1 MIMKVKRLPVGVYAA
16 NCYIVMDEESRET
29 AVIDPGGD
37 ADEIIEAVD
46 ELKAGVK
53 YVLLTHGHKD
63 HTGAA
68 SEVAEHYG
76 AAIGINEADARVSPE
91 DFLEGKFFKDPEISL
106 KDGAELKLGGHTLR
120 CIETPGHTAG
130 GVSFLI
136 DGLLFTG
143 DTLFSGSIGR
153 TDLGGGDLFTIR
165 ESIQRKLMTLPDDTI
180 VLPGHGPQTTVKR
193 ERMSNPYL

>member
-1 MIMKVKRLPVGVYAA
+1 MKVKRLQVGIYAA
-16 NCYIVMDEESRET
+16 NCYIAMDDDSKE
-29 AVIDPGGD
+29 AAIIDPGGD
-37 ADEIIEAVD
+37 ADEIIAAAD
-46 ELKAGVK
+46 EMGAAVK

-76 AAIGINEADARVSPE
+76 AKLGINEKDARVSPE
-91 DFLEGKFFKDPEISL
+91 DYLEGKFSREAEISL
-106 KDGAELKLGGHTLR
+106 KEGVILNLGNQEMK

-130 GVSFLI
+130 GVTFHI
-136 DGLLFTG
+136 DGMLFTG

-153 TDLGGGDLFTIR
+153 TDLGGGDLFTII
-165 ESIQRKLMTLPDDTI
+165 ESIKEKLMTLSDDTI

-193 ERMSNPYL
+193 ERASNPYI

>member
-1 MIMKVKRLPVGVYAA
+1 MKVKRMPVGVYAG
-16 NCYIVMDEESRET
+16 NCYVLMDEDTKET
-29 AVIDPGGD
+29 AIIDPGGD
-37 ADEIIEAVD
+37 AEEIIEAAD
-46 ELKAGVK
+46 EMKANVK

-76 AAIGINEADARVSPE
+76 AALAINEKDARVSPA
-91 DFLEGKFFKDPEISL
+91 DFLEGKFSKEAEISL
-106 KDGAELKLGGHTLR
+106 KDGVLLKLGNNEIK

-130 GVSFLI
+130 GMSFLV
-136 DGLLFTG
+136 DSLLFTG

-153 TDLGGGDLFTIR
+153 TDLGGGNFDTIIS
-165 ESIQRKLMTLPDDTI
+165 SIRNKLMTLPDDTI
-180 VLPGHGPQTTVKR
+180 VLPGHGGETTVKR

>member
-1 MIMKVKRLPVGVYAA
+1 MKVKRLPVGVYAA
-16 NCYIVMDEESRET
+16 NCYIVMDEDTKET
-29 AVIDPGGD
+29 AIIDPGGD
-37 ADEIIEAVD
+37 ADEIIEAAD
-46 ELKAGVK
+46 EMKAKVK

-76 AAIGINEADARVSPE
+76 AALAINEKDARVSPA
-91 DFLEGKFFKDPEISL
+91 DFLEGKFSKEAEISL
-106 KDGAELKLGGHTLR
+106 KDGVVLRLGNSEMK
-120 CIETPGHTAG
+120 CIETPGHTSG

-136 DGLLFTG
+136 DSMLFTG

-153 TDLGGGDLFTIR
+153 TDLGGGDLFTIIS
-165 ESIQRKLMTLPDDTI
+165 SIKGKIMTLDDDTI

-193 ERMSNPYL
+193 ERVSNPYI

>member
-1 MIMKVKRLPVGVYAA
+1 
-16 NCYIVMDEESRET
+16 MDEDTKET
-29 AVIDPGGD
+29 AIIDPGGD
-37 ADEIIEAVD
+37 ADEIIEAAD
-46 ELKAGVK
+46 EMKAKVK

-76 AAIGINEADARVSPE
+76 AALAINEKDARVSPA
-91 DFLEGKFFKDPEISL
+91 DFLEGKFSKEAEISL
-106 KDGAELKLGGHTLR
+106 KDGVVLRLGNSEMK
-120 CIETPGHTAG
+120 CIETPGHTSG

-136 DGLLFTG
+136 DSMLFTG

-153 TDLGGGDLFTIR
+153 TDLGGGDLFTIIS
-165 ESIQRKLMTLPDDTI
+165 SIKGKIMTLDDDTI

-193 ERMSNPYL
+193 ERVSNPYV

>member
-1 MIMKVKRLPVGVYAA
+1 MKVKRLMVGVYAA
-16 NCYIVMDEESRET
+16 NCYIVMDEDTRET
-29 AVIDPGGD
+29 AVIDPGGE
-37 ADEIIEAVD
+37 ADEIIAAAD
-46 ELKAGVK
+46 ELKADVK

-76 AAIGINEADARVSPE
+76 AAIGINVNDARVSLP
-91 DFLEGKFFKDPEISL
+91 DFLEGKFYKEPELSL
-106 KDGAELKLGGHTLR
+106 KDGLTVKLGEHTLR

-130 GVSFLI
+130 GVSFLT
-136 DGLLFTG
+136 DSMLFTG

-153 TDLGGGDLFTIR
+153 TDLGGGDLFTII
-165 ESIQRKLMTLPDDTI
+165 ESIKRKLMTLPDDTI

>member
-1 MIMKVKRLPVGVYAA
+1 MKVKRLMVGVYAA
-16 NCYIVMDEESRET
+16 NCYIVMDDDTRET

-37 ADEIIEAVD
+37 ADEIIQAVD
-46 ELKAGVK
+46 ELKAEVK

-76 AAIGINEADARVSPE
+76 AAIGINKNDARVSLP
-91 DFLEGKFFKDPEISL
+91 DFLEGKFYKEPELSL
-106 KDGAELKLGGHTLR
+106 KDGVEVKLGSHTMR

-130 GVSFLI
+130 GVSFLV
-136 DGLLFTG
+136 DSMLFTG

-153 TDLGGGDLFTIR
+153 TDLGGGDPFTII
-165 ESIQRKLMTLPDDTI
+165 ESIKRRLMTLPDDTI